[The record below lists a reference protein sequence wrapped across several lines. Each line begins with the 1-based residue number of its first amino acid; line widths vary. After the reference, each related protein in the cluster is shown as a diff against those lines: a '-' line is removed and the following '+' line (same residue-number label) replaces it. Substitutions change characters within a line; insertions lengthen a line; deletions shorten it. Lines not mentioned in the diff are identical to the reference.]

1 MVKAGRGSEQVM
13 IRLPDGMRDTLKDIA
28 ADNGRSMNAEIV
40 DRLATTLQWP
50 MISIS
55 PEMHD
60 EILQMPVGILSQ
72 LEAQIKAY
80 VEFIVGEAI
89 YNHKLSQSNLVS
101 RFETIVEYAPEEER
115 PKLMQEIRDLLIRAG
130 VSVESAGVFA
140 KEDD

>member
-1 MVKAGRGSEQVM
+1 MAKAGRGSEQVM
-13 IRLPDGMRDTLKDIA
+13 IRLPDGMRDTLKEIA

-55 PEMHD
+55 TEMHD
-60 EILQMPVGILSQ
+60 EAMQMPIGILSR
-72 LEAQIKAY
+72 LEAQIKAD

-101 RFETIVEYAPEEER
+101 RFESIVEYAPEEER

-130 VSVESAGVFA
+130 VSVETAGMFA
-140 KEDD
+140 KEGE